1 MLAII
6 VAYSKENRVIGCNG
20 KIPWNIPED
29 LLNFKEL
36 TTGNAIIMGRKTF
49 ESIGHA
55 LSNRL
60 NIIVSSKFNI
70 KTVDCISAYNLQNAI
85 NLAKQNNYKNIFI
98 CGGES
103 LYKESINLCDRLFIT
118 EIKGKY
124 NGDVFF
130 PKIDINNYNIL
141 EKKEH
146 LLYDYITLEKIK

>member
-103 LYKESINLCDRLFIT
+103 LYKEIITLRDRLFIT

-130 PKIDINNYNIL
+130 PKIDI
-141 EKKEH
+141 
-146 LLYDYITLEKIK
+146 